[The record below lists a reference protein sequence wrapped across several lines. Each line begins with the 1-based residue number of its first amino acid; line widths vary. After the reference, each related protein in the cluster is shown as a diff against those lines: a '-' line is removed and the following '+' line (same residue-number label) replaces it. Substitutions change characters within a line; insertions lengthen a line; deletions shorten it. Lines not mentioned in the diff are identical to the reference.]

1 MEVSWSGAA
10 AVRGACRCRSGGM
23 TSSPGPESLEHA
35 RFAVVDVE
43 TTGVRAQNG
52 GRILEVAVAIL
63 EGGTIHLAFEAL
75 LDPGTPIPPWVTRL
89 TGITDGLV
97 AGRPR
102 FVDVVAGLGYALDGG
117 VFVAHNARFDWRF
130 LAAECVAAGVPAP
143 GGKPLCTVRLTRRL
157 VPELRHRGLDHVA
170 AFFGVENPARH
181 RAFGDALATAHV
193 LRALIGRARERGV
206 ETLEQLIEVHE
217 RPRHARTRNAEVGT
231 RNSGEGV
238 SVQATPTDC
247 SAFRVPRSDF

>member
-1 MEVSWSGAA
+1 MI
-10 AVRGACRCRSGGM
+10 
-23 TSSPGPESLEHA
+23 SSPASESLEHA

-43 TTGVRAQNG
+43 TTGVRAQVG

-63 EGGTIHLAFEAL
+63 EGGTVHLAFQAL
-75 LDPGTPIPPWVTRL
+75 LDPGTPIPLWVARL
-89 TGITDGLV
+89 TGITDGMV

-102 FVDVVAGLGYALDGG
+102 FGDVVADFGRALDAA

-130 LAAECVAAGVPAP
+130 LAAEYALAGVPAP

-170 AFFGVENPARH
+170 AFFGIENPARH

-217 RPRHARTRNAEVGT
+217 RPRHRM
-231 RNSGEGV
+231 RNSECGMRNVSGEV
-238 SVQATPTDC
+238 EPRANSHVT
-247 SAFRVPRSDF
+247 SAFRIPHSEF

>member
-1 MEVSWSGAA
+1 
-10 AVRGACRCRSGGM
+10 M
-23 TSSPGPESLEHA
+23 TSSSASESLEHS

-43 TTGVRAQNG
+43 TTGVRAQHG

-75 LDPGTPIPPWVTRL
+75 LDPGTPIPPWVVRL

-102 FVDVVAGLGYALDGG
+102 FGDVAAGFGQALDAG

-130 LAAECVAAGVPAP
+130 LATECAAIGVPAP

-157 VPELRHRGLDHVA
+157 VPELRHRGLDHVS
-170 AFFGVENPARH
+170 AFFGVDNPARH
-181 RAFGDALATAHV
+181 RAFGDALATAHI

-206 ETLEQLIEVHE
+206 ETLEQLIDLHD
-217 RPRHARTRNAEVGT
+217 RPRHAKMRNAEDGT
-231 RNSGEGV
+231 RNSSA
-238 SVQATPTDC
+238 SVVERTTSPFC
-247 SAFRVPRSDF
+247 SAFRVPTSDFR

>member
-1 MEVSWSGAA
+1 
-10 AVRGACRCRSGGM
+10 M
-23 TSSPGPESLEHA
+23 TSSAPPLPLDHC

-43 TTGVRAQNG
+43 TTGTRAQGG

-75 LDPGTPIPPWVTRL
+75 LDPGTPISPCVVRL

-102 FVDVVAGLGYALDGG
+102 FGDVAAGLGQALDAG

-130 LAAECVAAGVPAP
+130 LAAECAAIGVPAP

-181 RAFGDALATAHV
+181 RAFGDALATAHI
-193 LRALIGRARERGV
+193 LRALLGRARDRGV
-206 ETLEQLIEVHE
+206 ETLEELVLLHD
-217 RPRHARTRNAEVGT
+217 RPRHRAPHNV
-231 RNSGEGV
+231 
-238 SVQATPTDC
+238 
-247 SAFRVPRSDF
+247 

>member
-1 MEVSWSGAA
+1 
-10 AVRGACRCRSGGM
+10 M
-23 TSSPGPESLEHA
+23 TSSPASESLEHA

-43 TTGVRAQNG
+43 TTGVRALHG

-75 LDPGTPIPPWVTRL
+75 LDPGTPIPLWVARL
-89 TGITDGLV
+89 TGITDGMV

-102 FVDVVAGLGYALDGG
+102 FGDVVAGLGRALDAA

-130 LAAECVAAGVPAP
+130 LAAEYALAGVPAP

-157 VPELRHRGLDHVA
+157 APELRHRGLDQVA
-170 AFFGVENPARH
+170 AYFGVENPARH
-181 RAFGDALATAHV
+181 RAFGDALATAQV

-206 ETLEQLIEVHE
+206 ETLEQLIEVHD
-217 RPRHARTRNAEVGT
+217 RPRHKKMRNAECGM
-231 RNSGEGV
+231 RNVSGEV
-238 SVQATPTDC
+238 EPRANSHVN
-247 SAFRVPRSDF
+247 SAFRIPHSDF

>member
-1 MEVSWSGAA
+1 MGVSWSEAA
-10 AVRGACRCRSGGM
+10 AVRGACHCRSGGM
-23 TSSPGPESLEHA
+23 TSSLGPESLQHT

-43 TTGVRAQNG
+43 TTGVRAQRG

-75 LDPGTPIPPWVTRL
+75 LDPGTPIPPWVARL
-89 TGITDGLV
+89 TGITEGLV

-102 FVDVVAGLGYALDGG
+102 FADVAAGLGQALDAG

-130 LAAECVAAGVPAP
+130 LAAECAAVGVPAP
-143 GGKPLCTVRLTRRL
+143 GGRPLCTVRLTRRL

-193 LRALIGRARERGV
+193 LRALVGRARERGV
-206 ETLEQLIEVHE
+206 ETLEQLIELHD
-217 RPRHARTRNAEVGT
+217 RPRHKLRIADPGSRVGRPPFESPIRNPQSEI
-231 RNSGEGV
+231 S
-238 SVQATPTDC
+238 S
-247 SAFRVPRSDF
+247 

>member
-1 MEVSWSGAA
+1 
-10 AVRGACRCRSGGM
+10 M
-23 TSSPGPESLEHA
+23 TSSPASGSLEHS

-43 TTGVRAQNG
+43 TTGMRAQGG

-63 EGGTIHLAFEAL
+63 EGGTIHLAFAAL
-75 LDPGTPIPPWVTRL
+75 LDPGTPIPPWVVRL

-102 FVDVVAGLGYALDGG
+102 FGDVAVGLGQALDAG

-130 LAAECVAAGVPAP
+130 LAAECAAIGVPAP
-143 GGKPLCTVRLTRRL
+143 VGKPLCTVRLTRRL

-193 LRALIGRARERGV
+193 LRALVGRARERGV
-206 ETLEQLIEVHE
+206 ETLEQLIELHD
-217 RPRHARTRNAEVGT
+217 RPRHAKTRKAEPGT
-231 RNSGEGV
+231 RNIIECLQGRTTFPDS
-238 SVQATPTDC
+238 
-247 SAFRVPRSDF
+247 SAFRVPPSDF

>member
-1 MEVSWSGAA
+1 
-10 AVRGACRCRSGGM
+10 M
-23 TSSPGPESLEHA
+23 TSNLAAPPLPLEHS

-43 TTGVRAQNG
+43 TTGGRAQRG

-63 EGGTIHLAFEAL
+63 EAGTVHLAFTSL
-75 LDPGTPIPPWVTRL
+75 LDPGTPIPPWVARL
-89 TGITDGLV
+89 TGITDGMV

-102 FVDVVAGLGYALDGG
+102 FADVVPDLGHALDAG

-130 LAAECVAAGVPAP
+130 LEAECVAAGVPAP

-157 VPELRHRGLDHVA
+157 VPELRRRALDQVA
-170 AFFGVENPARH
+170 AFFGIENPARH

-217 RPRHARTRNAEVGT
+217 RPRHQRMRNSECGMRNASAEVAA
-231 RNSGEGV
+231 RPNSH
-238 SVQATPTDC
+238 C
-247 SAFRVPRSDF
+247 NSAFRNPHSALGE

>member
-1 MEVSWSGAA
+1 
-10 AVRGACRCRSGGM
+10 M

-43 TTGVRAQNG
+43 TTGGRALNG

-75 LDPGTPIPPWVTRL
+75 VDPGTAIPPWVARL
-89 TGITDGLV
+89 TGITDGMV

-102 FVDVVAGLGYALDGG
+102 FEDVAAGLGRALDTG

-130 LAAECVAAGVPAP
+130 LAAECATVGVPAP
-143 GGKPLCTVRLTRRL
+143 GGRPLCTVRLTRRL
-157 VPELRHRGLDHVA
+157 VPELRHRGLDQVA
-170 AFFGVENPARH
+170 AFFSVDNPARH

-193 LRALIGRARERGV
+193 LRALLGRARQRGV
-206 ETLEQLIEVHE
+206 ETLEDLVLLHD
-217 RPRHARTRNAEVGT
+217 RPRHRAPHNV
-231 RNSGEGV
+231 
-238 SVQATPTDC
+238 
-247 SAFRVPRSDF
+247 

>member
-1 MEVSWSGAA
+1 
-10 AVRGACRCRSGGM
+10 M
-23 TSSPGPESLEHA
+23 TSSPASESLEHS

-43 TTGVRAQNG
+43 TTGVRASNG

-63 EGGTIHLAFEAL
+63 EAGTIHLAFEAL
-75 LDPGTPIPPWVTRL
+75 LDPGTPIPPWVVRL

-102 FVDVVAGLGYALDGG
+102 FGDVAAGLGRALDAG

-130 LAAECVAAGVPAP
+130 LEAECRAAGVRAP

-157 VPELRHRGLDHVA
+157 VPELRHRGLDQVA
-170 AFFGVENPARH
+170 AFFGVDNPARH

-193 LRALIGRARERGV
+193 LRALLGRARERGV
-206 ETLEQLIEVHE
+206 ETLEQLVELHD
-217 RPRHARTRNAEVGT
+217 RPRHNKVRSAEVGM
-231 RNSGEGV
+231 
-238 SVQATPTDC
+238 
-247 SAFRVPRSDF
+247 RSDNARVELRGTLPVNSALRIPHSAPE

>member
-1 MEVSWSGAA
+1 
-10 AVRGACRCRSGGM
+10 M
-23 TSSPGPESLEHA
+23 TSSPASESLEHA

-43 TTGVRAQNG
+43 TTGVRAQVG

-75 LDPGTPIPPWVTRL
+75 LDPGTPIPLWVARL
-89 TGITDGLV
+89 TGITDGMV

-102 FVDVVAGLGYALDGG
+102 FGDVVAGFGRALD
-117 VFVAHNARFDWRF
+117 
-130 LAAECVAAGVPAP
+130 AAV
-143 GGKPLCTVRLTRRL
+143 
-157 VPELRHRGLDHVA
+157 
-170 AFFGVENPARH
+170 FFGIENPARH

-193 LRALIGRARERGV
+193 LRALVGRARERGV

-217 RPRHARTRNAEVGT
+217 RPRHAKMRNAEVGT
-231 RNSGEGV
+231 RNSGESV
-238 SVQATPTDC
+238 SVQATLPHS

>member
-1 MEVSWSGAA
+1 
-10 AVRGACRCRSGGM
+10 M
-23 TSSPGPESLEHA
+23 TSRPASESVEHA

-43 TTGVRAQNG
+43 TTGVRAQVG

-75 LDPGTPIPPWVTRL
+75 LDPGTPIPLWVARL
-89 TGITDGLV
+89 TGITDSMV

-102 FVDVVAGLGYALDGG
+102 FGDVVAGLGRALDAA

-130 LAAECVAAGVPAP
+130 LAAECALAGVPAP

-157 VPELRHRGLDHVA
+157 VPELRHRRLDHVA
-170 AFFGVENPARH
+170 AFFGIENPARH

-193 LRALIGRARERGV
+193 LRALLGRAPAFPRRCAASWSSTTRGSCLW
-206 ETLEQLIEVHE
+206 T
-217 RPRHARTRNAEVGT
+217 RGSATRRTRSSKT
-231 RNSGEGV
+231 STV
-238 SVQATPTDC
+238 S
-247 SAFRVPRSDF
+247 

>member
-1 MEVSWSGAA
+1 
-10 AVRGACRCRSGGM
+10 M

-102 FVDVVAGLGYALDGG
+102 FGDVVAGLGYALDGG

-181 RAFGDALATAHV
+181 RAFGDALATAHI
-193 LRALIGRARERGV
+193 LRGLIGRARARGV
-206 ETLEQLIEVHE
+206 ETLEQLIEVHD
-217 RPRHARTRNAEVGT
+217 RPRHKKVRNAECGM
-231 RNSGEGV
+231 RSDNP
-238 SVQATPTDC
+238 SVDLQATLPVN
-247 SAFRVPRSDF
+247 SALRIPHSALE

>member
-1 MEVSWSGAA
+1 MI
-10 AVRGACRCRSGGM
+10 
-23 TSSPGPESLEHA
+23 SSPASESLEHA

-43 TTGVRAQNG
+43 TTGVRAQVG

-75 LDPGTPIPPWVTRL
+75 LDPGTPIPLWVARL
-89 TGITDGLV
+89 TGITDGMV

-102 FVDVVAGLGYALDGG
+102 FGDVVAGFGRALDAA

-130 LAAECVAAGVPAP
+130 LAAEYALAGVPAP

-170 AFFGVENPARH
+170 AFFGIENPARH

-206 ETLEQLIEVHE
+206 ETLEDLVLLHD
-217 RPRHARTRNAEVGT
+217 RPRHARMRNAEVGT

-238 SVQATPTDC
+238 SARATLPHS